1 MMEKR
6 TRRTFSPEFR
16 AEAIKLAKESGKTIK
31 VQAKELGLSESALRK
46 WVGQAAVDIGNG
58 LVGALTTAE
67 REELSKLRRENR
79 TLRMER
85 ELLKKWAAFFA
96 KETA

>member
-6 TRRTFSPEFR
+6 TRRVFSPEFR
-16 AEAIKLAKESGKTIK
+16 AEAVKLAKASSKTIK
-31 VQAKELGLSESALRK
+31 EQAKDLGLSESALRK
-46 WVGQAAVDIGNG
+46 WVNQAEVDGGQG

-79 TLRMER
+79 TLKMER

>member
-6 TRRTFSPEFR
+6 TRRTFTTEFR

-46 WVGQAAVDIGNG
+46 WVSQAEVDRGNG
-58 LVGALTTAE
+58 VVGALTTAE

-79 TLRMER
+79 TLKMER

>member
-6 TRRTFSPEFR
+6 RRRTFTPEFR
-16 AEAIKLAKESGKTIK
+16 EEAIKLAKESGKLIGD
-31 VQAKELGLSESALRK
+31 QAAELGISESALRK
-46 WVGQAAVDIGNG
+46 WVSQAEVDNGLG

-79 TLRMER
+79 SLKMER
-85 ELLKKWAAFFA
+85 ELLVKWAAFFA